1 MKKHSKV
8 DTFKVHGDVETTLNK
23 VAEHLQSRR
32 MKPKRIDGI
41 VQVHAGS
48 DLMFRLWGAAIPW
61 GAKNIPT
68 GLDVHAVPDGEY
80 TVVTSYA
87 YDRLGWYATDALF
100 WGADRILENKLTA
113 LVASVRTALADADP
127 EPQYR
132 PVTVTS
138 PAPTSCEQACS
149 PGPAPSNKGP
159 AAYGAEVPYGNA
171 STFIPPEPFYRAP
184 TNALAIAALA
194 SSLFGIALLG
204 IILGHMALNKIKA
217 TGESGRGMAI
227 AGLTLGYLVTAVSI
241 VIFAW
246 AFAPDLSSSGY

>member
-8 DTFKVHGDVETTLNK
+8 DTFRVHGDVETTLNK

-32 MKPKRIDGI
+32 MKPQRTDGI

-48 DLMFRLWGAAIPW
+48 DLMFRFWGAAIPW
-61 GAKNIPT
+61 GAKNVPT

-100 WGADRILENKLTA
+100 WGADRILEKKLAA
-113 LVASVRTALADADP
+113 LVASVRMALVDADP

-132 PVTVTS
+132 PVTVAS
-138 PAPTSCEQACS
+138 PAPTGSEQAR
-149 PGPAPSNKGP
+149 PGTAPSNEGP
-159 AAYGAEVPYGNA
+159 AAHGAQVPHGSA
-171 STFIPPEPFYRAP
+171 SPFIPPAPHHQAP
-184 TNALAIAALA
+184 TNVLAIAALA
-194 SSLFGIALLG
+194 SSLSGIGLLG
-204 IILGHMALNKIKA
+204 IILGHMALNRIKA

-227 AGLTLGYLVTAVSI
+227 AGLALGYLVTAVSI

-246 AFAPDLSSSGY
+246 AFAPDGNSGY